1 MWQLEIPEGAKP
13 IGYRFLVEK
22 YKIETPAHYRW
33 SYAGPKWEK
42 RKIKIDNQHLSLHFY
57 PRSFLLE
64 DDPFRHLE
72 FALKHEG
79 LNLFIIKEC
88 FTNIDQDQIVNY
100 ILNSPTGKYARKV
113 WFLFEWLTGNRLS
126 IDDIGRASYVL
137 LLDPDT
143 YYCAT
148 PRKSPRHRILNNL
161 LGNSNFCPL
170 IRKSAKLRSFED
182 LHLHDEISQLT
193 SQFNPNLLSRAMRY
207 LYTKETIAS
216 WEIEREK
223 PDKTRLARFVALLE
237 KGEKVGELSKRML
250 IEIQKEI
257 VDPRFI
263 LNDYRDFQ
271 NYIGEE
277 PALGEMIVHFIPP
290 KPEDIADLMDG
301 LLTCSSNMLSN
312 NISAVITTTVFSF
325 GFIFLHPFWDGN
337 GRLHRFLIHY
347 TLHKC
352 GFSPKGIVFPVS
364 AVMLRELTQYDN
376 TLEYFSKPLLELINN
391 YKINE
396 KGEMTVDQET
406 RDFYRF
412 IDFTPIA
419 EFLFWCIKQTVHTD
433 FENELHFLNQYD
445 SIKQS
450 LKNIVDMP
458 DQLIDLFIKC
468 VRQNGGSLSQR
479 KRLSHFHMLT
489 DKEIS
494 NMESVIQQVTQ

>member
-64 DDPFRHLE
+64 DDPFRHLQ

-216 WEIEREK
+216 R
-223 PDKTRLARFVALLE
+223 
-237 KGEKVGELSKRML
+237 
-250 IEIQKEI
+250 
-257 VDPRFI
+257 
-263 LNDYRDFQ
+263 
-271 NYIGEE
+271 
-277 PALGEMIVHFIPP
+277 
-290 KPEDIADLMDG
+290 
-301 LLTCSSNMLSN
+301 
-312 NISAVITTTVFSF
+312 
-325 GFIFLHPFWDGN
+325 
-337 GRLHRFLIHY
+337 
-347 TLHKC
+347 
-352 GFSPKGIVFPVS
+352 
-364 AVMLRELTQYDN
+364 
-376 TLEYFSKPLLELINN
+376 
-391 YKINE
+391 
-396 KGEMTVDQET
+396 
-406 RDFYRF
+406 
-412 IDFTPIA
+412 
-419 EFLFWCIKQTVHTD
+419 
-433 FENELHFLNQYD
+433 
-445 SIKQS
+445 
-450 LKNIVDMP
+450 
-458 DQLIDLFIKC
+458 
-468 VRQNGGSLSQR
+468 
-479 KRLSHFHMLT
+479 
-489 DKEIS
+489 
-494 NMESVIQQVTQ
+494 